1 MVSGRRLGKNR
12 GRQRDYLGGKEN
24 TSTKL
29 VMYSGASIGGD
40 GCNSSGCVGNC
51 STREVGVAVA
61 FADFVVLVDD
71 AVVSRVVAAF
81 IVVR

>member
-1 MVSGRRLGKNR
+1 MNESRKHINTLKRKKQGKSKRRNIKTR
-12 GRQRDYLGGKEN
+12 
-24 TSTKL
+24 T
-29 VMYSGASIGGD
+29 GASIGGD
-40 GCNSSGCVGNC
+40 GCNSGGCVGNR

-81 IVVR
+81 IVVH